1 MNPLFFYTT
10 CEQEHLKLSVP
21 NCVFKSIYGKPPWK
35 IVALISPEERASLF
49 AVQFNKDNV
58 FLWTKGQSCLVI
70 VIK

>member
-1 MNPLFFYTT
+1 LV
-10 CEQEHLKLSVP
+10 L

-58 FLWTKGQSCLVI
+58 FLKDKDWVDLLAVHYKRLGLPNLRIPQL
-70 VIK
+70 